1 MDEKK
6 ADREICYLSSGES
19 ELCRRAERRS
29 KQYSEGV
36 VGHAL
41 HDSEVIAEVEV
52 VHGFTKK
59 AKKVETGSV
68 WTDSTPSLILC
79 PPQVTD
85 VSPYEQ

>member
-1 MDEKK
+1 MRNGRIEKS
-6 ADREICYLSSGES
+6 AIWAQANPNYAEGQSGVAI
-19 ELCRRAERRS
+19 LD
-29 KQYSEGV
+29 GV

-41 HDSEVIAEVEV
+41 HDTEVIAEVEV

-68 WTDSTPSLILC
+68 WTDSTPSFILC